1 MRCGGCNVARCGVKV
16 EAVPWAQG
24 KQTLTRSYMQFLAT
38 WARRVSWQEVARF
51 FHTSWEKV
59 FHSVCAQVEWGLAHR
74 DLSGIQVLG
83 IDETSWQR
91 GHRYLTVVYQLDAQ
105 ARRLLWVGEQ
115 RSARDAAAVLPVL
128 RPRAHPAV
136 AFHLQ

>member
-1 MRCGGCNVARCGVKV
+1 M
-16 EAVPWAQG
+16 PWGQG

-74 DLSGIQVLG
+74 DLSGIQALG

-91 GHRYLTVVYQLDAQ
+91 GHRYLTVVYQLDAPG
-105 ARRLLWVGEQ
+105 AAPALGGGATQ
-115 RSARDAAAVLPVL
+115 RGDAAAVLPLL
-128 RPRAHPAV
+128 RPGAHPAV